1 MKESDKYAA
10 AKTWEASIQIVKV
23 EWLLE
28 CLKRWEKVDEKDY
41 RLVDGTGDEE
51 DNISTGDE
59 EDEIETADEEE
70 NENKDEDEKM
80 EVEEEKE
87 KKESNVDGSES
98 RSESVELEGD
108 QPTMQEMDAMR
119 ALFDDQPFDQIEPPQ
134 KRSLHQSPPKA
145 KRIEKEEEEKEER
158 EMEREVKEKER
169 EVKEKEREERENDHE
184 KKESESESKS
194 QSDLD
199 SKPNQEL
206 QSQSQSQ
213 SQSDSISESKSEVNP
228 DPQSASLSNPPTDKP
243 RYFLYSGGTLDP
255 DLRDAILRLGG
266 NYIETQYVSPFPHFP

>member
-70 NENKDEDEKM
+70 NENKDENEDEKM

-134 KRSLHQSPPKA
+134 KRSLQQSPPKA

-158 EMEREVKEKER
+158 EMEREKEKER
-169 EVKEKEREERENDHE
+169 EVRENDHE
-184 KKESESESKS
+184 KKESEIKPKSESN
-194 QSDLD
+194 LD

-206 QSQSQSQ
+206 QSQSQS
-213 SQSDSISESKSEVNP
+213 DSISESKSEANP
-228 DPQSASLSNPPTDKP
+228 DPQSAPVSNPPTDKP

>member
-28 CLKRWEKVDEKDY
+28 CLKRWEKVNEKDY

-70 NENKDEDEKM
+70 NENKDENEDEKM

-134 KRSLHQSPPKA
+134 KRSLQQSPPKA

-158 EMEREVKEKER
+158 EMERE
-169 EVKEKEREERENDHE
+169 KEKEREERENDHE
-184 KKESESESKS
+184 KKESEIKPKSESN
-194 QSDLD
+194 LD

-206 QSQSQSQ
+206 QSQFQ
-213 SQSDSISESKSEVNP
+213 SQSDSISESKSEANP
-228 DPQSASLSNPPTDKP
+228 DSQSAPVSNPPTDKP

>member
-70 NENKDEDEKM
+70 NENKDENEDEKM

-134 KRSLHQSPPKA
+134 KRSLQQSPPKA

-158 EMEREVKEKER
+158 EMEREKEKER
-169 EVKEKEREERENDHE
+169 EVRENDHE
-184 KKESESESKS
+184 KKESEIKPKSESN
-194 QSDLD
+194 LD

-206 QSQSQSQ
+206 QSQSQS
-213 SQSDSISESKSEVNP
+213 DSISESKSETNP
-228 DPQSASLSNPPTDKP
+228 DPQSAPVSNPPTDKP

>member
-28 CLKRWEKVDEKDY
+28 CLKRWEKVNEKDY

-70 NENKDEDEKM
+70 NENKDENEDEKM

-134 KRSLHQSPPKA
+134 KRSLQQSPPKA

-158 EMEREVKEKER
+158 EMERE
-169 EVKEKEREERENDHE
+169 KEKEREERENDHE
-184 KKESESESKS
+184 KKESEIKPKSESN
-194 QSDLD
+194 LD

-206 QSQSQSQ
+206 QSQFQ
-213 SQSDSISESKSEVNP
+213 SQSDSISESKSEANP
-228 DPQSASLSNPPTDKP
+228 DPQSAPVSNPPTDKP

>member
-28 CLKRWEKVDEKDY
+28 CLKRWEKVNEKDY

-70 NENKDEDEKM
+70 NKDENEDEKM

-134 KRSLHQSPPKA
+134 KRSLQQSPPKA

-158 EMEREVKEKER
+158 EMERE
-169 EVKEKEREERENDHE
+169 KEKEREERENDHE
-184 KKESESESKS
+184 KKESEIKPKSESN
-194 QSDLD
+194 LD

-206 QSQSQSQ
+206 QSQFQ
-213 SQSDSISESKSEVNP
+213 SQSDSISESKSEANP
-228 DPQSASLSNPPTDKP
+228 DPQSAPVSNPPTDKP